1 VDLASASLPSKW
13 REKRQQE
20 QCAMHQWQDGKRE
33 DVVRN
38 DAFSGSRVVKEQMM
52 LYPTGLYWV
61 SPSLKLVS

>member
-1 VDLASASLPSKW
+1 
-13 REKRQQE
+13 
-20 QCAMHQWQDGKRE
+20 MHQWQDGKRE